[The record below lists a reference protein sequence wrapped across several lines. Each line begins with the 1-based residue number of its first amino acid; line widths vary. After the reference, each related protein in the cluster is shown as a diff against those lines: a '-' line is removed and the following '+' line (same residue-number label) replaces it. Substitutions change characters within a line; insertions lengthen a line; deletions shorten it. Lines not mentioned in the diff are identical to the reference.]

1 MPNFLC
7 AFNAGTERELSE
19 CAMKPQLSTMTL
31 NQRVL
36 GSSPSA
42 PTNNPFSLLG
52 FFVWAWRAGRRF
64 GTFCSAPVHLAAEP
78 PGNVHCRSFATAAY
92 LAVMHDAI
100 PRSHAATRTA
110 QFPLP
115 FEARRSDACRGRI
128 TATWVCKAHIPSYE
142 PAHPKQDGNSDA
154 RAARYVAMSGL

>member
-42 PTNNPFSLLG
+42 PPNNPFSLLG
-52 FFVWAWRAGRRF
+52 FFVWAWGAGGRF
-64 GTFCSAPVHLAAEP
+64 APCCAAPVPLAAEP
-78 PGNVHCRSFATAAY
+78 PGNVHCMLFPTAAY

-100 PRSHAATRTA
+100 PRSHAATRT
-110 QFPLP
+110 
-115 FEARRSDACRGRI
+115 
-128 TATWVCKAHIPSYE
+128 
-142 PAHPKQDGNSDA
+142 
-154 RAARYVAMSGL
+154 